1 MVYQRVSKF
10 SPRNS
15 QIHKKD
21 SASTVPQ
28 IPVQAKSDSALPQE
42 QEMPIYTPLAAD
54 WVTNNNLMKNLSG
67 AGLVQRQE
75 KSNQEKIELIQAKLT
90 IGEVADKYEQEAD
103 KIAQQVV
110 SQINAPAS
118 FQSSPGQSLQRDEI
132 PEDEELQMKP
142 VSGILQREEMP
153 EDEELQMKPMMVQ
166 RKSNGGGMAAT
177 PELEVSIQQAKGGG
191 QPIANS
197 IREPMEKAFGA
208 DFSGVNVHT
217 DAQSDQMNQSIQ
229 AKAFTTGQDIFFRQ
243 GAYDPRSQG
252 GQELIAHELTHV
264 VQQNG
269 GALQPNRIQRFEFNP
284 FVTKRSLTEDLSYYD
299 VKITE
304 EEASPLEKIG
314 ISADMFM
321 VHYRQAVSSEDLAQI
336 AEFALKKFPKGGQA
350 AFEVAKYLFKAKL
363 LLGSVQKFTDENL
376 TLLYAL
382 WNKLKIEATQE
393 LVNLVVSCAE
403 DNPLR
408 GVLYA
413 LLKEGIALNTISI
426 ELLNHLKPF
435 SEKILSDSQALL
447 RAYTVATEHPEDLV
461 KLEEWSFDRDNYEAA
476 QSHAEAAKQKHLQEG
491 MTKIEQSE
499 KTKQDKAIQDKLE
512 EAKEQLVP
520 NDNKRKKAFPAQPP
534 TFGLE
539 EYNKMQ
545 GKLKEK
551 QEELAAEDFVKFGQE
566 RQVEKSKLSSE
577 AEQLSTQDQEKY
589 KRYLATI
596 NYHKEAPKVLKFA
609 LDNFDDATKIVLAIQ
624 QVPGI
629 INIINGSQL
638 SPGALIS
645 CINILGVVN
654 LGTLLGKISYPSLK
668 AFADKQER
676 LTLLRQMQTDNI
688 NLGKIQGMESQ
699 FGTFDQYCDPGSI
712 PHFSKLLQN
721 YTIEDIKK
729 LLSASQKA
737 AQTDKRMAF
746 LARIVQYASSAN
758 DMVKFLIL
766 AKTVSEK
773 CASYPQLAGLWKA
786 AAIELALN
794 NQPLSMNEKELKNLI
809 VSDVLTR
816 INKENHFSVWIDI
829 LNILMQENLATI
841 NKSTGNDWYWL
852 PGGNTKAIEYEVKAK
867 DDGAVLA
874 DFVAHWHPGAVSADT
889 KNPNASKKHLK
900 PIHGDTQTQRVY
912 ENSVP
917 KPLAENLL
925 WGTH

>member
-10 SPRNS
+10 SPENS

-21 SASTVPQ
+21 STSTVPQ
-28 IPVQAKSDSALPQE
+28 IPVQAKSDSASPQE
-42 QEMPIYTPLAAD
+42 QEMPIYKPLAAD

-67 AGLVQRQE
+67 VAP
-75 KSNQEKIELIQAKLT
+75 IQAKLT
-90 IGEVADKYEQEAD
+90 IGEVGDKYEQEAD

-118 FQSSPGQSLQRDEI
+118 FQSSPGQSLQREEI

-142 VSGILQREEMP
+142 ISGILQREEIP
-153 EDEELQMKPMMVQ
+153 EDEELQMKPIMVQ
-166 RKSNGGGMAAT
+166 RKSNGGRMAAT

-269 GALQPNRIQRFEFNP
+269 GAVQPNRIQRFEYNP
-284 FVTKRSLTEDLSYYD
+284 FVTKRSLTEDLSYHD
-299 VKITE
+299 VNITE

-314 ISADMFM
+314 ISADIFM
-321 VHYRQAVSSEDLAQI
+321 EYYRQGVSSEDLAQI

-350 AFEVAKYLFKAKL
+350 AFEVAKYFFKAKL
-363 LLGSVQKFTDENL
+363 LLGSGQQFTNRNL
-376 TLLYAL
+376 SLLYSL

-393 LVNLVVSCAE
+393 LVNLVVQCAA
-403 DNPLR
+403 DNPVRAL
-408 GVLYA
+408 LYA

-435 SEKILSDSQALL
+435 SEKILADSQALL
-447 RAYTVATEHPEDLV
+447 RAHTVAIENPDDLA
-461 KLEEWSFDRDNYEAA
+461 KLEEWGFDRANYEAA

-491 MTKIEQSE
+491 MTKIKQSE
-499 KTKQDKAIQDKLE
+499 KTKQDKALKDKLE
-512 EAKEQLVP
+512 EAKKELFSKEK
-520 NDNKRKKAFPAQPP
+520 DRDKAFPAQEPW
-534 TFGLE
+534 LE
-539 EYNKMQ
+539 SDKQKYKKNQKNLKTKQEDLAKPDFEKFAQ
-545 GKLKEK
+545 ESQVEESKLK
-551 QEELAAEDFVKFGQE
+551 
-566 RQVEKSKLSSE
+566 SE
-577 AEQLSTQDQEKY
+577 ADQISTTDQEKY
-589 KRYLATI
+589 KLYLANI
-596 NYHKEAPKVLKFA
+596 NYHKEAPTVLKFA
-609 LDNFDDATKIVLAIQ
+609 KDNFDDATKIVQAMQ

-638 SPGALIS
+638 SSSALIS
-645 CINILGVVN
+645 CIDILGVVN
-654 LGTLLGKISYPSLK
+654 LGALLGKISYSALK
-668 AFADKQER
+668 AFSDKKER
-676 LTLLRQMQTDNI
+676 LNLLCKMQTDNI
-688 NLGKIQGMESQ
+688 KLATIQGMESQ
-699 FGTFDQYCDPGSI
+699 FGTFDQYCDSGSI

-721 YTIEDIKK
+721 YTIEDLKK

-737 AQTDKRMAF
+737 AETDKRMAF
-746 LARIVQYASSAN
+746 LARIMQYASSAN
-758 DMVKFLIL
+758 DMVKFLNL

-773 CASYPQLAGLWKA
+773 CASYTQLAGLWKA
-786 AAIELALN
+786 DAIELALN
-794 NQPLSMNEKELKNLI
+794 NQPLGMNEKQLKELI
-809 VSDVLTR
+809 VNDVLTS
-816 INKENHFSVWIDI
+816 INKENHFSAWIDI
-829 LNILMQENLATI
+829 LNILMQENLTTI

-852 PGGNTKAIEYEVKAK
+852 PGGNTKAIKYEVKAK